1 MTGFTDCTLFSRLIQ
16 SPISI
21 SKATRF
27 VHYSDNEYPC
37 LFPVFLFPLQI
48 FLISALPVD
57 AALRCDLDNAVCHSF
72 QNLVVVRGQ
81 NDYALE
87 IHQTVIDSGD
97 ALQIEV
103 VGRSVQKQYVGVEQ
117 HHAGKHAANLFAAGQ
132 YLDRLINIIAGEQH
146 SAQKAPQERFGFVRC
161 GILADPVQNGII
173 VVIEVCR
180 VIHRK
185 IGSGSR
191 HAPFERTP
199 RPAVLPP

>member
-1 MTGFTDCTLFSRLIQ
+1 M
-16 SPISI
+16 
-21 SKATRF
+21 
-27 VHYSDNEYPC
+27 HYSDNEYPC

-48 FLISALPVD
+48 FLISACPVD

-117 HHAGKHAANLFAAGQ
+117 HHAGKHAANLF
-132 YLDRLINIIAGEQH
+132 R
-146 SAQKAPQERFGFVRC
+146 R
-161 GILADPVQNGII
+161 
-173 VVIEVCR
+173 
-180 VIHRK
+180 
-185 IGSGSR
+185 
-191 HAPFERTP
+191 RTVP
-199 RPAVLPP
+199 